1 MKKYVRGFALI
12 LVLVM
17 LATCLGGCDL
27 LFTLINMAR
36 AEGGS
41 AVIVDPD
48 PIIIEND
55 PTDPIPIDPGTDVD
69 PFELVF
75 TLTNEELQGVDAMI
89 DDCRDI
95 SYSTTATR
103 EEIEAA
109 WDELEL
115 QMDYVSDQTT
125 IAMVLYYLDTTKE
138 EANQLYL
145 DTYDE
150 YLALA
155 DKANLLQKDMYEN
168 SPVKDWFFEDWTEA
182 EIAYLLSYTSEQV
195 EIQAQLNEIETKF
208 VEMDDTAL
216 MTDYTDLYIQM
227 VTLGNKQAR
236 LSGYEN
242 YYEYKSAMAYS
253 RDYTAQQRE
262 TFRNYV
268 KTVIMPAYGDIY
280 NSVMDG
286 ASKLDYEG
294 YVFFSDFMYSDF
306 DSLSTN
312 YLRQYIDSTT
322 GSTYENLNHL
332 FTSGNYIMTDDEN
345 AYEGAFCTNLDYYGI
360 SFCYFGPGYQST
372 STVVHEMGHYYA
384 GSFAED
390 NTPYDLLETHSQG
403 NEAMLLAHMGKN
415 PPAGYEFV
423 KDYEMFDTLLTMI
436 IACMV
441 DDYEQ
446 RIYEMESVEG
456 LTTEQITQIIDDVT
470 NDYFGAYG
478 GATYVEEFITDMQWY
493 VRKVTGLNPAYYIS
507 YATSAVTSMNLFAL
521 AQEDEAAARE
531 LYRKLVEEAP
541 LVEGYEA
548 ALLSVG
554 AASPF
559 EESSFHTIVD
569 LFK

>member
-1 MKKYVRGFALI
+1 MKKLVRGLALI

-17 LATCLGGCDL
+17 LVTCLGGCDL

-36 AEGGS
+36 SEGGS
-41 AVIVDPD
+41 TVVIDPD
-48 PIIIEND
+48 PIIIETI
-55 PTDPIPIDPGTDVD
+55 PTDPIPTDPDTD

-75 TLTNEELQGVDAMI
+75 TLTDEDLQRIDAMI
-89 DDCRDI
+89 DSCRDI
-95 SYSTTATR
+95 SYSTTAAR
-103 EEIEAA
+103 EEVEAA

-115 QMDYVSDQTT
+115 EMDYVSDQTT
-125 IAMVLYYLDTTKE
+125 IAQILYYMDTTDE
-138 EANQLYL
+138 AANQLYL
-145 DTYDE
+145 DTYDDF
-150 YLALA
+150 LALA
-155 DKANLLQKDMYEN
+155 DKANLLQKDMYED

-195 EIQAQLNEIETKF
+195 EIQTELNEIQTQF
-208 VEMDDTAL
+208 VEMDDNAL
-216 MTDYTDLYIQM
+216 IVDYTDLYAQM
-227 VTLGNKQAR
+227 VTLGNKQAQ

-242 YYEYKSAMAYS
+242 YYEYMSATAYG
-253 RDYTAQQRE
+253 RDYTAEQRE

-268 KTVIMPAYGDIY
+268 KTIIMPVYGEIY
-280 NSVMDG
+280 NGVMDG
-286 ASKLDYEG
+286 ASRLDYDG
-294 YVFFSDFMYSDF
+294 YVFFSDYMFSDY
-306 DSLSTN
+306 DSLATN

-322 GSTYENLNHL
+322 GSTYEYLNHM

-345 AYEGAFCTNLDYYGI
+345 AYEGAFTTRLDYYDCTL
-360 SFCYFGPGYQST
+360 CYFGPGYQST
-372 STVVHEMGHYYA
+372 STVAHELGHYYA
-384 GSFAED
+384 SFFED
-390 NTPYDLLETHSQG
+390 DSTPYDLLETHSQG
-403 NEAMLLAHMGKN
+403 NEALLLAHIGKDA
-415 PPAGYEFV
+415 PSGYEFV

-470 NDYFGAYG
+470 NDYFGDYG

-493 VRKVTGLNPAYYIS
+493 TRKVTGLNPAYYIS

-521 AQEDEAAARE
+521 AQQDEEAARE

-559 EESSFHTIVD
+559 EESSFHTIVG